1 MSETVP
7 PSIDDALAYKSA
19 EADLCRALRRML
31 FAEYE
36 AIRFFS
42 QWAKST
48 ANKTERH
55 ILHTLT
61 HEERE
66 LVNELRKVLESVR
79 S

>member
-1 MSETVP
+1 MSETLP

-19 EADLCRALRRML
+19 EAELCRALRRML

-42 QWAKST
+42 QWEKAT

-55 ILHTLT
+55 ILRTLT

-66 LVNELRKVLESVR
+66 LANELKKVLDLVR